1 MKGAC
6 KDLGCSYFGAFGFL
20 QRFRGVFFFP
30 SFWVLLILAK
40 SLVTYVAISLW
51 AEIFWGVVSSCLSSV
66 VGGEIQALIIIKKKI
81 CSVEVFLVC
90 CCFL

>member
-6 KDLGCSYFGAFGFL
+6 KDLGCT
-20 QRFRGVFFFP
+20 

-40 SLVTYVAISLW
+40 SLVTYAAISLW

-66 VGGEIQALIIIKKKI
+66 VGGEIQALIIIRDFF

>member
-1 MKGAC
+1 VLLGSC
-6 KDLGCSYFGAFGFL
+6 RDLGGF
-20 QRFRGVFFFP
+20 FCP

-51 AEIFWGVVSSCLSSV
+51 AEFFWGVVSSCLSSV
-66 VGGEIQALIIIKKKI
+66 VGGEIQALIIIRDFF

-90 CCFL
+90 CCVL